1 MAPLPRVTAA
11 ESLLR
16 SSNMPGTQW
25 LVYLV
30 VIAAISLMVI
40 VHESGHYFVARAF
53 GMRVLRFSIGI
64 GPAIFKYQKKGS
76 PTIFQVCVIP
86 FLAYVQVDGM
96 NPTEEIDKNDPGLF
110 ANKGVVARI
119 MTIVAGS
126 LANYLFASILI
137 FCLVAFGGLQR
148 QVDGPMIVGTLVDD
162 SPAAAAG
169 IELGDEIIEANGQ
182 PIHGI
187 DELIEATRSR
197 ADQPTVYVIRR
208 GGELLAPITITPRLG
223 PEGRGVIG
231 ISPQPQYEY
240 EPASLGRA
248 LERAV
253 VLPIILTAAQIE
265 VLTDRIRERSTEGI
279 SGPVGMARQMSASLH
294 RGVYDFVGTLVMI
307 SVALGFFNLLPF
319 PALDGGR
326 LVFLIFELITRR
338 RANEKVEAVIHMVG
352 IVVLLC
358 FAAYVTMY
366 RDIPG

>member
-1 MAPLPRVTAA
+1 
-11 ESLLR
+11 
-16 SSNMPGTQW
+16 MPGTEW

-40 VHESGHYFVARAF
+40 VHESGHYFMARAF

-64 GPAIFKYQKKGS
+64 GPAIFKYQRKGS
-76 PTIFQVCVIP
+76 PTIFQVCVVP

-110 ANKGVVARI
+110 ANKSVFARI
-119 MTIVAGS
+119 ATIVAGS
-126 LANYLFASILI
+126 LANYLFASIVI
-137 FCLVAFGGLQR
+137 FFLVAFGGVQR
-148 QVDGPMIVGTLVDD
+148 PVDGPMIVGTLHEG

-169 IELGDEIIEANGQ
+169 IELGDEIVEANGQ
-182 PIHGI
+182 PIHSI
-187 DELIEATRSR
+187 EELIEATRAR
-197 ADQPTVYVIRR
+197 ADQPTVYQIRR
-208 GGELLAPITITPRLG
+208 GGELIAPMTITPHLQD
-223 PEGRGVIG
+223 GRGIIG
-231 ISPQPQYEY
+231 IGPQQAFEY
-240 EPASLGRA
+240 DPAPLTVA
-248 LERAV
+248 LELAV
-253 VLPIILTAAQIE
+253 VLPINLTIAQVE
-265 VLTDRIRERSTEGI
+265 GLADRFRRGTTEGI
-279 SGPVGMARQMSASLH
+279 SGPVGMARHMSASAH
-294 RGVYDFVGTLVMI
+294 RGLYDFVGTLVMI

-326 LVFLIFELITRR
+326 LVFLLFELITRR

>member
-1 MAPLPRVTAA
+1 
-11 ESLLR
+11 
-16 SSNMPGTQW
+16 MPGAEW
-25 LVYLV
+25 LVYLL

-76 PTIFQVCVIP
+76 PTIFQVCAIP

-110 ANKGVVARI
+110 ANKSVFARI
-119 MTIVAGS
+119 ATIVAGS
-126 LANYLFASILI
+126 LANYLFASIVI
-137 FCLVAFGGLQR
+137 FFLVAFGGVQR
-148 QVDGPMIVGTLVDD
+148 PIPGPMIVGTLVEP
-162 SPAAAAG
+162 SPAADAG
-169 IELGDEIIEANGQ
+169 IQLGDEIVEANGVA
-182 PIHGI
+182 IHGI
-187 DELIEATRSR
+187 DELIEATRTR

-208 GGELLAPITITPRLG
+208 NGELLAPMTITPRLQ
-223 PEGRGVIG
+223 EGRGVIG
-231 ISPQPQYEY
+231 ISPQQHYAY
-240 EPASLGRA
+240 DPAPLSVA
-248 LERAV
+248 LELAV
-253 VLPIILTAAQIE
+253 VAPIYQTIDQIE
-265 VLTDRIRERSTEGI
+265 GLADRFRRHTTEGI
-279 SGPVGMARQMSASLH
+279 SGPVGMARVMSASAR
-294 RGVYDFVGTLVMI
+294 RGVYTFLTTIVGI

-326 LVFLIFELITRR
+326 LVFLLFELVTRR

-366 RDIPG
+366 RDIFG

>member
-1 MAPLPRVTAA
+1 
-11 ESLLR
+11 
-16 SSNMPGTQW
+16 MPGTEW

-30 VIAAISLMVI
+30 VIAAISVMVV

-76 PTIFQVCVIP
+76 PTIFQVSAIP
-86 FLAYVQVDGM
+86 LLAYVQVDGM
-96 NPTEEIDKNDPGLF
+96 NPTEEIDKNDPALF
-110 ANKGVVARI
+110 ANKSVFARI
-119 MTIVAGS
+119 ATIVAGS
-126 LANYLFASILI
+126 LANYLFASIVI
-137 FCLVAFGGLQR
+137 FFLVALGGVQR
-148 QVDGPMIVGTLVDD
+148 EVPGPMVVGVLIEP
-162 SPAAAAG
+162 SPAATAG
-169 IELGDEIIEANGQ
+169 IQLGDEIVEANGQ
-182 PIHGI
+182 AIHGI

-208 GGELLAPITITPRLG
+208 NGELLPPMTITPRLQD
-223 PEGRGVIG
+223 GRGVIG
-231 ISPQPQYEY
+231 IQPQPTFEY
-240 EPASLGRA
+240 DPAPLSVA
-248 LERAV
+248 LELAI
-253 VLPIILTAAQIE
+253 VLPMYQTLAQVE
-265 VLTDRIRERSTEGI
+265 GLVDRFRRQTTEGI
-279 SGPVGMARQMSASLH
+279 SGPVGMARVMSASAH
-294 RGVYDFVGTLVMI
+294 RGLYTFVGTLVSI

-326 LVFLIFELITRR
+326 LVFLLFELITRR